1 MKYLLT
7 LITVILLLLLLLTGQ
22 ASSAKTPQQVLKE
35 EGYHLLSKINGKEVY
50 YRPKEVKR
58 ANGFVYY
65 STTTFYTN
73 GAKKYALESNYKA
86 LACKEKKVI
95 HLSVHKVPYVGKS
108 SYTDLTKKG
117 IKSSDIKS
125 ITGIDQQVKAKV
137 C

>member
-1 MKYLLT
+1 MQQLIRLLAIFT
-7 LITVILLLLLLLTGQ
+7 IIMFLLSGK
-22 ASSAKTPQQVLKE
+22 AFSKTPQQILKE
-35 EGYHLLSKINGKEVY
+35 EGYSLLSKINGKEVY

-65 STTTFYTN
+65 STTTFYTS
-73 GAKKYALESNYKA
+73 GVKKYSLESNYKA
-86 LACKEKKVI
+86 IACKEKKVV
-95 HLSVHKVPYVGKS
+95 HLGIHKVPYVGKS
-108 SYTDLTKKG
+108 SYTDLTTKG